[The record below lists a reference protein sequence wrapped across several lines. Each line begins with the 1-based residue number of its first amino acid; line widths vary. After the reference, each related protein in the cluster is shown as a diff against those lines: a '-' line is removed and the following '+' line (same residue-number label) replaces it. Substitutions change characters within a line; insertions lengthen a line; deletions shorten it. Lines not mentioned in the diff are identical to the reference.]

1 MRRASPTRLHAW
13 YRAGPTPRVSGIL
26 EMTTAETRENGRLV
40 TKIWHPA
47 YFQHGSARL
56 GYFEGWYF
64 KVVDAQR
71 GHPMAII
78 PGVSIEPSGR
88 RHSFVQVM
96 SGDGRSH
103 WFDLPWGAFSYETDR
118 FELRFAGSRF
128 TDRVIELDL
137 DDGEMS
143 VRGSLALGEPRPW
156 PVRPLSPGIMGPF
169 RFAPFMECYHGVLS
183 LDHSVDGELVIDG
196 RALSFD
202 GGRGYTEKDWGR
214 SFPSSWV
221 WTQSNDFGR
230 PGVSLTAS
238 IARIPWIGSSFVGSI
253 AGLLVDGHLYRFATY
268 TGARLVSLTH
278 PTGGARFALQ
288 DRTHRLEVEAT
299 GAVPGSLRSPVL
311 GRMIGTVEESLCGT
325 VRVRLTER
333 SSGAVVFEGMGQ
345 TSGIE
350 LMDPTGELVVEE

>member
-1 MRRASPTRLHAW
+1 VTR
-13 YRAGPTPRVSGIL
+13 
-26 EMTTAETRENGRLV
+26 
-40 TKIWHPA
+40 IWHPA
-47 YFQHGSARL
+47 YFQNGSASR

-64 KVVDAQR
+64 KLVDAQR
-71 GHPMAII
+71 AHPMAII
-78 PGVSIEPSGR
+78 AGVSIEPSGR
-88 RHSFVQVM
+88 RHAFVQTM
-96 SGDGRSH
+96 FGDGRSH
-103 WFDLPWGAFSYETDR
+103 WFDLPWEAFSYATDR
-118 FELRFAGSRF
+118 FELRFGTSRF
-128 TDRVIELDL
+128 TEHAIDLDL

-143 VRGSLALGEPRPW
+143 VRGSLALGELYPW

-183 LDHSVDGELVIDG
+183 LDHSVDGSLVADG
-196 RALSFD
+196 ETLDFD
-202 GGRGYTEKDWGR
+202 GGRGYIEKDWGR
-214 SFPSSWV
+214 SFPSAWV

-268 TGARLVSLTH
+268 TGAGLASLSH
-278 PTGGARFALQ
+278 ADGSVDFALQ
-288 DRTHRLEVEAT
+288 DRTHRLEVAAT

-311 GRMIGTVEESLCGT
+311 GRMIGTVEESLCGV

-333 SSGAVVFEGMGQ
+333 TGGAVVFEGEGK

-350 LMDPTGELVVEE
+350 LMDPAGDLVV